1 MFEIITKALAQQF
14 GIEETTIT
22 RETDVREDLGADSLD
37 IFEIVSVIEKEVGIK
52 VPVSEITGLRTV
64 GEIENYLNS
73 KLN

>member
-37 IFEIVSVIEKEVGIK
+37 IFEIVSVIENQVGIK

>member
-37 IFEIVSVIEKEVGIK
+37 IFEIVSVIENEVGIK

-73 KLN
+73 KVN